1 MHPYTVK
8 NLLWAVIILLCLI
21 ITLTGCSSAPKV
33 TAEKPQYCHTYQT
46 LNSKN
51 GDTVNSETTV
61 KCTDDQIER
70 VTSKRLG
77 MADNCGYFTS
87 YMKVGGRDVPYRA
100 ISCFDGRNWEII
112 NIQ

>member
-1 MHPYTVK
+1 MK
-8 NLLWAVIILLCLI
+8 LLIIAATAVILA
-21 ITLTGCSSAPKV
+21 GCSSAPKIA
-33 TAEKPQYCHTYQT
+33 AEKPQYCHTYQT
-46 LNSKN
+46 IKSKN
-51 GDTVNSETTV
+51 GDSVNSETTV
-61 KCTDDQIER
+61 KCTDDQVER

-87 YMKVGGRDVPYRA
+87 YMKVGGKDVPYRA

>member
-1 MHPYTVK
+1 MDGYRIKVIMWTFIIMIF
-8 NLLWAVIILLCLI
+8 LLLS
-21 ITLTGCSSAPKV
+21 LTGCSSAPKIA
-33 TAEKPQYCHTYQT
+33 AEKPQYCHTSQT
-46 LNSKN
+46 IRTQN
-51 GDTVNSETTV
+51 GENVNSETLV